1 MTVAFKRQTESQK
14 LPTWYLTVK
23 CLVINVWIVL
33 LPPAPQTKII
43 SLLTRY
49 VFKTVP
55 ASQMTL
61 QCVECILF

>member
-14 LPTWYLTVK
+14 LLTLYLTVK

-33 LPPAPQTKII
+33 LPPAPRIKII
-43 SLLTRY
+43 SL
-49 VFKTVP
+49 FKYIY
-55 ASQMTL
+55 SRLYLHMTL